1 MEVHIDEIYL
11 RFKNILS
18 GCRTIYD
25 ALYFAKYIIS
35 KYPESVKLI
44 NGMIHNKS
52 YDKILDYRT
61 IINTL
66 KILDKFDSRQE
77 INDYIEKNIKNDYDY
92 VQLNALMRVGFN
104 KKILKDNDYKDK
116 IYTINNNT
124 TIKNINN
131 KNNVKNNIENIDNI
145 NDMNDDNINDMNDM
159 NDDNINDVNIDN
171 INDMNDMN
179 DMNDDNINDVNIDN
193 INDMNDMNDDNINDV
208 NIDNINDT
216 NDDNINDVNIDN
228 INFDSSDTD
237 SEDNN
242 INIIDF
248 ISDDE

>member
-77 INDYIEKNIKNDYDY
+77 INDYIEKKEREFDSYDPEYVNKQGINI
-92 VQLNALMRVGFN
+92 QGLN
-104 KKILKDNDYKDK
+104 
-116 IYTINNNT
+116 
-124 TIKNINN
+124 
-131 KNNVKNNIENIDNI
+131 ENISKI
-145 NDMNDDNINDMNDM
+145 KKFMGLGE
-159 NDDNINDVNIDN
+159 
-171 INDMNDMN
+171 
-179 DMNDDNINDVNIDN
+179 
-193 INDMNDMNDDNINDV
+193 
-208 NIDNINDT
+208 T
-216 NDDNINDVNIDN
+216 
-228 INFDSSDTD
+228 
-237 SEDNN
+237 
-242 INIIDF
+242 
-248 ISDDE
+248 ISKKKLKTI

>member
-35 KYPESVKLI
+35 KYPESIKLI

-66 KILDKFDSRQE
+66 KILNKFDSRQE

-92 VQLNALMRVGFN
+92 VQLYALMRVGFN
-104 KKILKDNDYKDK
+104 KKILKENDYKDK

-124 TIKNINN
+124 TFKNINN
-131 KNNVKNNIENIDNI
+131 KNNVKNNIEKINIDNDNVDIIENIENDNIENDNIENINVDIIEDI
-145 NDMNDDNINDMNDM
+145 NDV
-159 NDDNINDVNIDN
+159 NINDVNI
-171 INDMNDMN
+171 NDV
-179 DMNDDNINDVNIDN
+179 NINDVNI
-193 INDMNDMNDDNINDV
+193 NDVNINDV
-208 NIDNINDT
+208 NINDVDIDNINF
-216 NDDNINDVNIDN
+216 DN